1 MPRYVN
7 YSVHSQ
13 QTLND
18 STMTAVNVNFPVLDA
33 GGIQYQAVK
42 PLVQINNLSYSVHNG
57 SNRKLLLRDIGTP
70 EKPFL
75 VNDVVRMDAN
85 DQGQIIA
92 VLGRSGG
99 GKSTLFKLLAG
110 LSKPTTGEILIPNGS
125 NMLTQVKEGAV
136 GFVQQNYP
144 LSRNQSVRSMLMEAA
159 SMGKVPS
166 KERRSMVDQYLK
178 EWGLYDQSGHAA
190 NQLSGGQRQRVAII
204 EQLLCSHHFII
215 LDEPFSGLDVKNTD
229 ALKQTFRKIT
239 SVDEI
244 NTIFFSTHVIQLATE
259 LADQIFVIGYEY
271 DDQGKQIQGGTIIA
285 QYDLKAMG
293 IAWRPYGAEHR
304 KLRYEIEDLI
314 KSN

>member
-1 MPRYVN
+1 
-7 YSVHSQ
+7 
-13 QTLND
+13 
-18 STMTAVNVNFPVLDA
+18 MTAINTNFPILDA
-33 GGIQYQAVK
+33 GGIQYQAIR
-42 PLVQINNLSYSVHNG
+42 PLIQINNLSYSVKNG
-57 SNRKLLLRDIGTP
+57 SSRKLLLRDIGTP

-110 LSKPTTGEILIPNGS
+110 LNKPTTGEILIPKHTRDHDELDKLTSVQEGS
-125 NMLTQVKEGAV
+125 V

-144 LSRNQSVRSMLMEAA
+144 LSRNQSVRSMLLEAA

-166 KERRSMVDQYLK
+166 KERRDMVDKYLK
-178 EWGLYDQSGHAA
+178 EWGLYDQSGQSA

-229 ALKQTFRKIT
+229 ALKQTFNKIT

-271 DDQGKQIQGGTIIA
+271 DEQGKQLQGGTIIA

-314 KSN
+314 KAN

>member
-1 MPRYVN
+1 METCERKDY
-7 YSVHSQ
+7 
-13 QTLND
+13 
-18 STMTAVNVNFPVLDA
+18 PVLDS
-33 GGIQYQAVK
+33 GGIPYVITRS
-42 PLVQINNLSYSVHNG
+42 LVQINNLSYTVPNNG
-57 SNRKLLLRDIGTP
+57 RPKLLLRDIGT
-70 EKPFL
+70 EAKPFL
-75 VNDVVRMDAN
+75 VNDVKRIDVEN
-85 DQGQIIA
+85 QGQIVA

-110 LSKPTTGEILIPNGS
+110 LNKPTTGEILIPNGG
-125 NMLTQVKEGAV
+125 NMLTKVKEGSV
-136 GFVQQNYP
+136 GFVQQTYP

-159 SMGKVPS
+159 AMGKVPH
-166 KERRSMVDQYLK
+166 KERRGMVDQYLK
-178 EWGLYDQSGHAA
+178 DWGIFNQSGQSA

-215 LDEPFSGLDVKNTD
+215 LDEPFSGLDVKNTE
-229 ALKQTFRKIT
+229 ALKDTFRKIT
-239 SVDEI
+239 TVDEI

-271 DDQGKQIQGGTIIA
+271 DDQGNQLEGGTIIA

-314 KSN
+314 KTK